1 MTVLLRAK
9 SQNGRASAAGL
20 CRGARVNN
28 QIHKSSFGA
37 RPVSRLHGIIPTV
50 YRVRLPEWYSDK
62 LILQKSDKVKLL
74 QLVMKRLD
82 FPICQSLEKRQV
94 IIWSKGIEMVDL
106 RLVRGVPPFFLDRGL
121 FCLGLERSASS

>member
-1 MTVLLRAK
+1 M
-9 SQNGRASAAGL
+9 
-20 CRGARVNN
+20 NN
-28 QIHKSSFGA
+28 QIHKSRSGA

-82 FPICQSLEKRQV
+82 FPICQSLKKRQV

-106 RLVRGVPPFFLDRGL
+106 RLVAGQGWRGVHPSF
-121 FCLGLERSASS
+121 

>member
-1 MTVLLRAK
+1 MTVVLRAK

-28 QIHKSSFGA
+28 QIHKSRFGA

-94 IIWSKGIEMVDL
+94 IICSKRIEMVDL
-106 RLVRGVPPFFLDRGL
+106 RLMEWGGPPFFLDHGL
-121 FCLGLERSASS
+121 FCLDLER